1 MNQSKNFTFQYFKQ
15 ISLISS
21 LINVNDIDKL
31 ATELKNLRKRK
42 GRLFI
47 LGVGGSAGNASH
59 AVNDFRK
66 LCQIEAYCPTDN
78 VSELTARINDEGWD
92 NSYKDYL
99 VGSKISKKDV
109 LIIYSVGGGS
119 LKKKVSVNI
128 VNAIK
133 LAKKNQMKIISII
146 GKKDGFAAKNSSVKL
161 IFDISEKKNLTPITE
176 GLTSVV
182 WHLLVTHPKLKSNKT
197 KW

>member
-1 MNQSKNFTFQYFKQ
+1 MNFSKNFLRQNIETIKK
-15 ISLISS
+15 
-21 LINVNDIDKL
+21 IDTRIIEKMVKIMFDCKKK
-31 ATELKNLRKRK
+31 E
-42 GRLFI
+42 GRLFFI
-47 LGVGGSAGNASH
+47 GVGGSAAHCSH
-59 AVNDFRK
+59 SVNDFRK
-66 LCQIEAYCPTDN
+66 LCNLQAFTPTDN

>member
-1 MNQSKNFTFQYFKQ
+1 MNFSKNFLRQNIETIKK
-15 ISLISS
+15 
-21 LINVNDIDKL
+21 IDTRIIEKMVKIIFDCKKK
-31 ATELKNLRKRK
+31 E
-42 GRLFI
+42 GRLFFI
-47 LGVGGSAGNASH
+47 GVGGSAAHCSH
-59 AVNDFRK
+59 SVHDFRK
-66 LCQIEAYCPTDN
+66 LCNLQAFTPTDN

>member
-1 MNQSKNFTFQYFKQ
+1 MNFSKNFLRQNIETIKK
-15 ISLISS
+15 
-21 LINVNDIDKL
+21 IDTRIIEKMVKIIFDCKKK
-31 ATELKNLRKRK
+31 E
-42 GRLFI
+42 GRLFFI
-47 LGVGGSAGNASH
+47 GVGGSAAHCSH
-59 AVNDFRK
+59 SVNDFRK
-66 LCQIEAYCPTDN
+66 LCNLQAFTPTDN

>member
-1 MNQSKNFTFQYFKQ
+1 MNFSKNFLRQNIETIEK
-15 ISLISS
+15 
-21 LINVNDIDKL
+21 IDTRIIEKMVKIIFDCKKK
-31 ATELKNLRKRK
+31 E
-42 GRLFI
+42 GRLFFI
-47 LGVGGSAGNASH
+47 GVGGSAAHCSH
-59 AVNDFRK
+59 SVNDFRK
-66 LCQIEAYCPTDN
+66 LCNLQAFTPTDN

-133 LAKKNQMKIISII
+133 LAKRYQMKIISII